1 MEAFQKAYCVKEA
14 VSVNPSLYVKCLNKG
29 EKSALKKQFSCSPEL
44 QYFTEELN
52 ILVNDKILKYSVYS
66 NAICIFHFRLII
78 PLIFLIIHD
87 V

>member
-1 MEAFQKAYCVKEA
+1 M
-14 VSVNPSLYVKCLNKG
+14 NPSLYVKCLNKG
-29 EKSALKKQFSCSPEL
+29 KKSPLEKQISYSPEL

-52 ILVNDKILKYSVYS
+52 TCVSNKILKYSVYS
-66 NAICIFHFRLII
+66 NVICIFLFRLII